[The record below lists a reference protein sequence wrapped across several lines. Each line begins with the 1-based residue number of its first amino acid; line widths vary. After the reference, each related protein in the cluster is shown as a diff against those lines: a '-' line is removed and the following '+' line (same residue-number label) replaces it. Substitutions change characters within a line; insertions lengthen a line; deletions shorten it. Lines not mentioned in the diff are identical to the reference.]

1 MTFLKNIHK
10 KRRTGPTPNK
20 VLNKYPRKLIADS
33 LHARFVDFFKN
44 IIVKSINFENLKLT
58 MLNSHL
64 LIHIF
69 FNSKLLS
76 SLNQKMIMDS
86 HFDLM
91 KLLCVG
97 YSIVID
103 FILAKNPFVNQIHLK
118 SLFLFLFSYDNNMLE
133 KSGNVYENSVICCT
147 RLQTLLESLVEY

>member
-1 MTFLKNIHK
+1 MTFYIHK
-10 KRRTGPTPNK
+10 KRRTGPTHINS
-20 VLNKYPRKLIADS
+20 KYPRKLTADS

-76 SLNQKMIMDS
+76 SLNQKMTMDS

-118 SLFLFLFSYDNNMLE
+118 SLFDFYFLMTTTCLRNLE
-133 KSGNVYENSVICCT
+133 MFTKI
-147 RLQTLLESLVEY
+147 L

>member
-1 MTFLKNIHK
+1 MIRLQELELAFLKNIHK
-10 KRRTGPTPNK
+10 KRRTEPTPNK
-20 VLNKYPRKLIADS
+20 ILIADS

-76 SLNQKMIMDS
+76 SLNQKN
-86 HFDLM
+86 
-91 KLLCVG
+91 
-97 YSIVID
+97 SIVID

-147 RLQTLLESLVEY
+147 SLQTLLESLVEY